1 MYANL
6 KLQIWKSGMRQNRI
20 AQLLGMDETVLS
32 KIVNGFRAP
41 TESVRVNLAAVLHSD
56 EAWLF
61 QWDGEG
67 APGAPE
73 RSEGAGAQRAA
84 SAQADAGGVPPSGR
98 GGLR

>member
-1 MYANL
+1 MYTNL
-6 KLQIWKSGMRQNRI
+6 KMQIWKSGMRQNRI

-32 KIVNGFRAP
+32 KIVNGFRVP
-41 TESVRVNLAAVLHSD
+41 TEGVRANLAAVLQSD

-67 APGAPE
+67 AAVNPE
-73 RSEGAGAQRAA
+73 PR
-84 SAQADAGGVPPSGR
+84 GVTPSGP